1 MAMYPVLTRRWTRAE
16 YDRLIDIGVFLS
28 GEPLELLG
36 GELIVSELQG
46 SAHYTAIGLV
56 EDALRAALGP
66 GWLVRSQG
74 PIELDD
80 EGEPEP
86 YLPVRRGD
94 RRSSLAPTRAASCR
108 RCLQPTFSPA
118 TSCPRKELSMKAAVF
133 HGPNKPLTIENVV
146 IAKPIGREVLVRTVA
161 SGVCHSDL
169 HFVDGYYPFP
179 TPAILG
185 HEAAGIVEA
194 VGPHVTEFKAGDHVI
209 ACLSVFC
216 GHCSY
221 CLPGPTHPCH
231 SRPAP

>member
-16 YDRLIDIGVFLS
+16 YDRLIDIGVFLP

-36 GELIVSELQG
+36 GELIVSEPQG

-56 EDALRAALGP
+56 EDALRSALGP

-80 EGEPEP
+80 EAEPEP
-86 YLPVRRGD
+86 DIAVMRGA
-94 RRSSLAPTRAASCR
+94 RGSYSHRHPSSSWRYQEPA
-108 RCLQPTFSPA
+108 FSSA

-133 HGPNKPLTIENVV
+133 HGPNKPLTIENVE

-185 HEAAGIVEA
+185 H
-194 VGPHVTEFKAGDHVI
+194 
-209 ACLSVFC
+209 
-216 GHCSY
+216 
-221 CLPGPTHPCH
+221 
-231 SRPAP
+231 